1 MRISILCSSRNHPV
15 WSRLVDWVARNS
27 HQHQIEIVERR
38 ADVGSGDI
46 LFLISCNE
54 IIRRDIRDRYG
65 KVLVIHASDVP
76 HGRGFAPLNWQ
87 ILEGRNRVTVTLMEA
102 ADKVDSGDVWAKH
115 NMDFEGHE
123 TFDELFDKLFETE
136 IALMDFAVA
145 SYGTIQPRPQPVEE
159 GSYYRRRT
167 PEDGI
172 VSSEH
177 RLMEIF
183 DLLRVSDPQRY
194 PVQFEFRGHRYALT
208 MQKLGPA
215 EKPESQLQPEAKQP
229 AKDPT
234 TVCV

>member
-15 WSRLVDWVARNS
+15 WSRLTDWVAR
-27 HQHQIEIVERR
+27 HRQEHPIELVERR
-38 ADVGSGDI
+38 AELGSGDI

-54 IIRRDIRDRYG
+54 IIRREVRERFG

-76 HGRGFAPLNWQ
+76 EGRGFAPLNWQ
-87 ILEGRNRVTVTLMEA
+87 ILEGRNRVTVTLLEA

-115 NMDFEGHE
+115 DMYFEGHE
-123 TFDELFDKLFETE
+123 TFAELFEKLFDVE

-145 SYGTIQPRPQPVEE
+145 NYGSIEPRPQPEG

-167 PEDGI
+167 PEDGV
-172 VSSEH
+172 VSVEH

-183 DLLRVSDPQRY
+183 DLLRVSDPERY
-194 PVQFEFRGHRYALT
+194 PVQFAFRGHRYALR
-208 MQKLGPA
+208 MEKLGAA
-215 EKPESQLQPEAKQP
+215 ERSGSDVGQP
-229 AKDPT
+229 AKHPA

>member
-1 MRISILCSSRNHPV
+1 MRISILCSSPSHPV
-15 WSRLVDWVARNS
+15 WPRLAGWIARNS
-27 HQHQIEIVERR
+27 QDHQIELVERR
-38 ADVGSGDI
+38 AEVSSGDI

-54 IIRRDIRDRYG
+54 IIRRDVRDRFG

-115 NMDFEGHE
+115 DMYFEGHE
-123 TFDELFDKLFETE
+123 TFAELFEKLFDTE

-145 SYGTIQPRPQPVEE
+145 NYGSIEPRPQPAEG

-167 PEDGI
+167 PDDGL
-172 VSSEH
+172 VSVEH
-177 RLMEIF
+177 RLMDIF
-183 DLLRVSDPQRY
+183 DLLRVSDPDRY
-194 PVQFEFRGHRYALT
+194 PVQFQFRGHRYSLT
-208 MQKLGPA
+208 MEKLGPV
-215 EKPESQLQPEAKQP
+215 EKTEPETKQP
-229 AKDPT
+229 AKEPT